1 MNKTCTKCKITKDIS
16 MFYRNKYSTDNRQSN
31 CKMCHDKVTIKW
43 RKNNPDKYSKYN
55 CSHRRNEEMKIKSKI
70 RSRTNRKNL
79 TDSYIRDLITMQNTD
94 LKPKDIPDELIKLWR
109 INLKLKRAL
118 GLTAIKQQ

>member
-16 MFYRNKYSTDNRQSN
+16 MFYKNKYKADNKQSN
-31 CKMCHDKVTIKW
+31 CKICHDEITIKW

-55 CSHRRNEEMKIKSKI
+55 CNHRRNEEMKIKSKI

-79 TDSYIRDLITMQNTD
+79 TDSYIRDLITMQNIN
-94 LKPKDIPDELIKLWR
+94 LNPEDIPDDLVELWR
-109 INLKLKRAL
+109 ITLKLKRAL
-118 GLTAIKQQ
+118 GLTAIK

>member
-1 MNKTCTKCKITKDIS
+1 MVEHLIV
-16 MFYRNKYSTDNRQSN
+16 KY
-31 CKMCHDKVTIKW
+31 

-55 CSHRRNEEMKIKSKI
+55 CNHRRNEEMKIKSKI
-70 RSRTNRKNL
+70 RSKTNRKNL

-118 GLTAIKQQ
+118 GLTAIK

>member
-1 MNKTCTKCKITKDIS
+1 MNKTCSMCKVIKDIS
-16 MFYRNKYSTDNRQSN
+16 MFYRDKSRINGRKTN
-31 CKMCHDKVTIKW
+31 CKVCSEVMNRNW

-79 TDSYIRDLITMQNTD
+79 TDSYIRDLITMQNTN
-94 LKPKDIPDELIKLWR
+94 LKPEDIPNNLVELWR

-118 GLTAIKQQ
+118 KLTAIK

>member
-43 RKNNPDKYSKYN
+43 RKNNPDKYTKYN
-55 CSHRRNEEMKIKSKI
+55 CSPRRNKEMKIKSKM
-70 RSRTNRKNL
+70 RSRTNRRNL
-79 TDSYIRDLITMQNTD
+79 TDSYIRDLITMQNAS
-94 LKPKDIPDELIKLWR
+94 LKPKDIPDNLVKFWR

-118 GLTAIKQQ
+118 KLTAIK

>member
-16 MFYRNKYSTDNRQSN
+16 MFYKNKYKVDNKQSN
-31 CKMCHDKVTIKW
+31 CKICHDEITIKW

-55 CSHRRNEEMKIKSKI
+55 CNHRRNEEMKIKSKI

-79 TDSYIRDLITMQNTD
+79 TDSYIRDLITMQNAN
-94 LKPKDIPDELIKLWR
+94 LKPKDIPNDLVKLWR

-118 GLTAIKQQ
+118 KLTAIK